1 MHLHVR
7 CIALSFVT
15 FHYSS
20 LFTNCIFIMG
30 WGTTKKIPAAAVKKG
45 KSTTASASALMA
57 QREEAQ
63 RTLLKAKGTHSQY
76 DGHLVQG
83 CRFLADVVE
92 QKKTAQTVDGT
103 HTQADGEL
111 VDIDAYSHAFD
122 DIPNQYSAPAL
133 KLFLVQ
139 KGLTE
144 GRSLSTTWGV
154 FSAFNDLWKNAQ
166 GETYRGPYHFNPAT
180 GIVSGNPAQSAA
192 VQDMMEVLKNNE
204 GAEGGCRNHA
214 SAMTIEDMRKIM
226 AWSYKQCPDELISL
240 IYSQV
245 QSGLPLDMDEVISAQ
260 KHLVI
265 RAFATTG
272 FTIWTWNFELTKIR
286 RKDMVWNCQGL
297 PPYNIPY
304 DLYEVYPQHQT
315 PEICMFT
322 HLRAWVKFF
331 EEVLLRR
338 PLEPDEFIFARV
350 GANSVVYPS
359 DELSYD
365 SVMKMLTWMCK
376 DVGLTARY
384 TTHCFRRGG
393 RWSLATIRWWG
404 AWAEGESVDTLIRYL
419 LDELTWYEKNHRDAL
434 CPIPQEGDKSFNGD
448 HILTAPVTAAEM
460 RELKMSFDRELTRLS
475 GKVEEVL
482 DKLTLTPLVSSSSSP
497 PPSQF
502 SQLLISTPIPSLP
515 SPLLSPP
522 PAQPLQRTPSH
533 EASHEPLSGSY
544 TTSSATHNVLA
555 MNSQLSPAP
564 LSSAA
569 IQIRQAHHHST
580 HRHTTATK
588 KNAPIPGIGIPDLPC
603 GLEAWRAAVKQWED
617 PAASI
622 GGKALKD
629 WPEEWYTGPMRTITG
644 VKRNIHK
651 VITTEFYR
659 SNHIAPLN
667 RLHGDNRV
675 FLEEYPEANRGAKP
689 LFDAIQHKREG
700 RGEITGRASKN
711 GRPEVRASASR

>member
-1 MHLHVR
+1 MQRLSPLH
-7 CIALSFVT
+7 
-15 FHYSS
+15 
-20 LFTNCIFIMG
+20 
-30 WGTTKKIPAAAVKKG
+30 AAY
-45 KSTTASASALMA
+45 
-57 QREEAQ
+57 EE
-63 RTLLKAKGTHSQY
+63 S
-76 DGHLVQG
+76 
-83 CRFLADVVE
+83 E
-92 QKKTAQTVDGT
+92 
-103 HTQADGEL
+103 
-111 VDIDAYSHAFD
+111 
-122 DIPNQYSAPAL
+122 
-133 KLFLVQ
+133 
-139 KGLTE
+139 
-144 GRSLSTTWGV
+144 
-154 FSAFNDLWKNAQ
+154 
-166 GETYRGPYHFNPAT
+166 
-180 GIVSGNPAQSAA
+180 
-192 VQDMMEVLKNNE
+192 
-204 GAEGGCRNHA
+204 CRNHA

-272 FTIWTWNFELTKIR
+272 FTIWTRCVCQYKSAKTDYIGHSIPHRNLELTKIR
-286 RKDMVWNCQGL
+286 RKDVVWNCQGL

-304 DLYEVYPQHQT
+304 DLVSLLNRKGWQRKGETDGALEGHEYEVYPQHQT
-315 PEICMFT
+315 PEIRMFT

-393 RWSLATIRWWG
+393 ARYRFMFTPLGQRWSLATIRWWG

-419 LDELTWYEKNHRDAL
+419 LDELTRYEKNHRDAL
-434 CPIPQEGDKSFNGD
+434 CPIPREGDESFNGD
-448 HILTAPVTAAEM
+448 HILTAPVTAAET

-482 DKLTLTPLVSSSSSP
+482 DKLTLTPPVSSSSSP

-502 SQLLISTPIPSLP
+502 SQLSISTPIPSLP

-544 TTSSATHNVLA
+544 TTSSATHNVYA
-555 MNSQLSPAP
+555 RR
-564 LSSAA
+564 
-569 IQIRQAHHHST
+569 I
-580 HRHTTATK
+580 TTAPTGTPQQQK
-588 KNAPIPGIGIPDLPC
+588 KNAPIPGIGIPDLPR

-644 VKRNIHK
+644 VKRNIRK
-651 VITTEFYR
+651 VIATEFYR
-659 SNHIAPLN
+659 CVSFPCCCC
-667 RLHGDNRV
+667 GS
-675 FLEEYPEANRGAKP
+675 ES
-689 LFDAIQHKREG
+689 DA
-700 RGEITGRASKN
+700 
-711 GRPEVRASASR
+711 

>member
-1 MHLHVR
+1 MYNKNYSVDQLHDLTKIDKWYLYTIDNIVQTSR
-7 CIALSFVT
+7 ATKTVGSGSDPDSSKC
-15 FHYSS
+15 HYS
-20 LFTNCIFIMG
+20 LECIN
-30 WGTTKKIPAAAVKKG
+30 PAAWPVTKDRLMQGCMRIRKLG
-45 KSTTASASALMA
+45 YGHSALNKRDESLQQHA
-57 QREEAQ
+57 PR
-63 RTLLKAKGTHSQY
+63 LKAKGTRSQY
-76 DGHLVQG
+76 DGHLVRG
-83 CRFLADVVE
+83 RRFLADVFE
-92 QKKTAQTVDGT
+92 QKKTSQTVDGT

-133 KLFLVQ
+133 ELFLVQ

-144 GRSLSTTWGV
+144 GRSLSTTWGM

-166 GETYRGPYHFNPAT
+166 GETYREPYHFNPAT
-180 GIVSGNPAQSAA
+180 GIVSWKPGT
-192 VQDMMEVLKNNE
+192 NNE

-265 RAFATTG
+265 RAFTTTG
-272 FTIWTWNFELTKIR
+272 FMIWTQNFELTKIR
-286 RKDMVWNCQGL
+286 CKDVVWNCQGL

-304 DLYEVYPQHQT
+304 DLVSLLNRKGWQRKGET
-315 PEICMFT
+315 DGA
-322 HLRAWVKFF
+322 L
-331 EEVLLRR
+331 EERLLGCSLVLSLKNRR
-338 PLEPDEFIFARV
+338 
-350 GANSVVYPS
+350 
-359 DELSYD
+359 LS
-365 SVMKMLTWMCK
+365 LP
-376 DVGLTARY
+376 
-384 TTHCFRRGG
+384 FGG
-393 RWSLATIRWWG
+393 G
-404 AWAEGESVDTLIRYL
+404 VHGPEGESVDTLIRYL
-419 LDELTWYEKNHRDAL
+419 LDELTRYEKNHRDAL
-434 CPIPQEGDKSFNGD
+434 CPIPREGDKIFNGN
-448 HILTAPVTAAEM
+448 HIITAPVTAAET

-482 DKLTLTPLVSSSSSP
+482 DKLTLTPPVSSSSSP
-497 PPSQF
+497 SPPPSQF
-502 SQLLISTPIPSLP
+502 PQLSISTPIPSLP

-522 PAQPLQRTPSH
+522 PAQPLQQTPSH

-555 MNSQLSPAP
+555 VNSQLSPAP

-569 IQIRQAHHHST
+569 IQIRQAHQHST
-580 HRHTTATK
+580 HQHTTATK
-588 KNAPIPGIGIPDLPC
+588 KNAPIPGIGIPDLPR

-629 WPEEWYTGPMRTITG
+629 WPEEWYTGPMCTITG
-644 VKRNIHK
+644 VKRNICK
-651 VITTEFYR
+651 VIATEFYQ
-659 SNHIAPLN
+659 
-667 RLHGDNRV
+667 LHGDDRV

-689 LFDAIQHKREG
+689 LFDAIQHKHEG

-711 GRPEVRASASR
+711 GRPEVRASTSR

>member
-1 MHLHVR
+1 MYNKNYSVDQLHD
-7 CIALSFVT
+7 L
-15 FHYSS
+15 
-20 LFTNCIFIMG
+20 
-30 WGTTKKIPAAAVKKG
+30 TKIDKWYLYTIDNIVQTSRATKTVGSGSDRHERPPDARSQQQHAP
-45 KSTTASASALMA
+45 
-57 QREEAQ
+57 R
-63 RTLLKAKGTHSQY
+63 LKAKGTRSQY
-76 DGHLVQG
+76 DGHLVRG
-83 CRFLADVVE
+83 RRFLADVVE
-92 QKKTAQTVDGT
+92 QKKTSQTVDGT

-133 KLFLVQ
+133 ELFLVQ

-166 GETYRGPYHFNPAT
+166 GETYREPYHFNPAT

-272 FTIWTWNFELTKIR
+272 FTIWTRNFELTKIR
-286 RKDMVWNCQGL
+286 RKDVVWNCQGL

-304 DLYEVYPQHQT
+304 NLVSLLNRKGWQRKGKTDGALEERLLGCSLVLSLKNVSWSIVAVVLCFGNAT
-315 PEICMFT
+315 KKISAT
-322 HLRAWVKFF
+322 AVKK
-331 EEVLLRR
+331 
-338 PLEPDEFIFARV
+338 
-350 GANSVVYPS
+350 GKS
-359 DELSYD
+359 
-365 SVMKMLTWMCK
+365 T
-376 DVGLTARY
+376 TA
-384 TTHCFRRGG
+384 
-393 RWSLATIRWWG
+393 SASALATIRWWG
-404 AWAEGESVDTLIRYL
+404 AWAECES
-419 LDELTWYEKNHRDAL
+419 
-434 CPIPQEGDKSFNGD
+434 
-448 HILTAPVTAAEM
+448 
-460 RELKMSFDRELTRLS
+460 MSFDRELTRLS

-482 DKLTLTPLVSSSSSP
+482 DKLTLTPPVSSSSSPSP

-502 SQLLISTPIPSLP
+502 SQLSISTPIPSLP

-555 MNSQLSPAP
+555 VNLQLSPAP

-569 IQIRQAHHHST
+569 IQIRQAHQHST
-580 HRHTTATK
+580 HQHTTATK

-622 GGKALKD
+622 GSKALKD
-629 WPEEWYTGPMRTITG
+629 WPEE
-644 VKRNIHK
+644 
-651 VITTEFYR
+651 
-659 SNHIAPLN
+659 
-667 RLHGDNRV
+667 
-675 FLEEYPEANRGAKP
+675 
-689 LFDAIQHKREG
+689 
-700 RGEITGRASKN
+700 
-711 GRPEVRASASR
+711 